1 MQLDELRK
9 IIDQID
15 EKIVQLLNERCK
27 IAGQVGV
34 WKIENGHPIFVPERE
49 KLLFEKLKKQ
59 NPGPLSDDSL
69 TNIYRE
75 VISGAIAVE
84 QPLKIGY
91 CHNNIPDLLRHPA
104 RLTFGDSAE
113 YLLFDSVHQLFTAL
127 ENGECSYCAVPF
139 YDGKDAFDGDTIDA
153 LLKTDMNIIAERISP
168 AQGSSSLIIGAQS
181 PINTGDDRTAL
192 RIEMPDSGTAFEQIL
207 NIFKE
212 KSIDLICCEQRIS
225 QNNADN
231 NMLLVEI
238 EGHPT
243 EDCVKSAIFAIEKS
257 VIKIEILGGFPLL

>member
-27 IAGQVGV
+27 IAGKVGV

-49 KLLFEKLKKQ
+49 KLLFKKLQKL
-59 NPGPLSDDSL
+59 NPGPLSADSL

-75 VISGAIAVE
+75 IISGAIAVE
-84 QPLKIGY
+84 KPLKIGY
-91 CHNNIPDLLRHPA
+91 CLNNTPDLLRHPA

-113 YLLFDSVHQLFTAL
+113 YILFDSVQLLFSAL
-127 ENGECSYCAVPF
+127 ENGDCNYCAVPF
-139 YDGKDAFDGDTIDA
+139 YDGKNAFDTETIDA
-153 LLKTDMNIIAERISP
+153 LLKTDMNIIAKRISP
-168 AQGSSSLIIGAQS
+168 SNGSSSLIIGAQS

-192 RIEMPDSGTAFEQIL
+192 RVEIKNDNNTLEMIL
-207 NIFKE
+207 DIFRK
-212 KSIDLICCEQRIS
+212 KDIKLVCCELRIS
-225 QNNADN
+225 QNDSDH
-231 NMLLVEI
+231 NMVFIEV

-243 EDCVKSAIFAIEKS
+243 EASIKSAIYAVEKS
-257 VIKIEILGGFPLL
+257 AITTQILGGYPLL

>member
-9 IIDQID
+9 IIDQVD

-27 IAGQVGV
+27 IAGKVGV

-59 NPGPLSDDSL
+59 NPGPLSIDSL

-75 VISGAIAVE
+75 VISGAIAIE

-91 CHNNIPDLLRHPA
+91 CLNNTPDLLRHPA

-113 YLLFDSVHQLFTAL
+113 YILFDSVQHLFNAV
-127 ENGECSYCAVPF
+127 ENNECNYCVVPF
-139 YDGKDAFDGDTIDA
+139 YDGKDAFDSETVDA
-153 LLKTDMNIIAERISP
+153 LLKTDMNIVAERISP
-168 AQGSSSLIIGAQS
+168 TQKFSSLIIGAQS

-192 RIEMPDSGTAFEQIL
+192 RIEISKNSNKLESIL
-207 NIFKE
+207 DILKENNIN
-212 KSIDLICCEQRIS
+212 LICCELRIS
-225 QNNADN
+225 QNNAEN
-231 NMLLVEI
+231 NMVFIEI

-243 EDCVKSAIFAIEKS
+243 EERVKSAIYAIEKS
-257 VIKIEILGGFPLL
+257 AKTTQLLGGYPLL